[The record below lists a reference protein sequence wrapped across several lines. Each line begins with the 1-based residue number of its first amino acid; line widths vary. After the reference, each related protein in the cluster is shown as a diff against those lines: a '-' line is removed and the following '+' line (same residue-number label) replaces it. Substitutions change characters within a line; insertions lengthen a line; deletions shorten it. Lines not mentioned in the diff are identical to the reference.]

1 LQSIFVNLKNNEIV
15 VIIFKKKR
23 VSRMIT
29 NTELEYKGDLYPS
42 EIVSFKQEGD
52 SVYFHTDNSVIL
64 KLTVLRDSMIRFRYT
79 TKGYF
84 SNDFSYAI
92 DKSHSHGYNFLEVTE
107 DNHHY
112 QIKTSKV
119 QCRIQKIDMRV
130 SIYDLN
136 ENVLLED
143 ELGFHWEESYE
154 YGGNIV
160 KMSKASKDGE
170 CFYGLGDKATQ
181 LNLKG
186 KRVENFATD
195 QYAFSKDQE
204 PLYKVVPFY
213 IGLQKKES
221 YGIFFDNTFR
231 TYFDFCHERRNVT
244 SFWAE
249 GGEMNYYFIYGPLMQ
264 DVVTTYTDLTG
275 KPELPPLWALGYHQC
290 KWSYYPESNVKEV
303 AAKFRELQ
311 IPCDAIYLDIDYM
324 DGFRCFIWNK
334 NYFPD
339 PKRMVAE
346 LAEDGFKTIV
356 IIDPG
361 IKIDK
366 EYSIYKEALEKDYFC
381 KRADG
386 PFMKGKVWPGE
397 CNFPDYTNPEVR
409 EWWAG
414 LFKELISDI
423 GVKGVWNDM
432 NEPAVMEVPNKT
444 FPMDVRHNY
453 DGNPCSHRKAHNIY
467 GTQMA
472 RATYHGVKR
481 FAYPK
486 RPFVIT
492 RSAYAGAQRYTS
504 SWTGD
509 NVASW
514 EHLWIA
520 NIQVQRMC
528 ISGMGFTGSD
538 IGGFAEQPSGELY
551 ARWIQLGVFHP
562 FCRTHSSGDHGDQE
576 PWAFDEEVID
586 ITRKFVNL
594 RYQLLPYL
602 YTMFWQYIE
611 EGIPMLKP
619 LVYYDQDD
627 TQTHYRNDEFIFGNQ
642 ILVCPILEPNSL
654 GRRMYIPNGQ
664 WYNYWTNEFI
674 SGGKEI
680 WVDTKFD
687 QIPIFVKAGAII
699 PKYPVQQYVGEKE
712 ITELTLDLYFNEGKE
727 KSEIYEDAQDGY
739 DYKKGRYSLLSLQ
752 TIGKEKELIVQ
763 LHKEGK
769 YITSYSTFKINLF
782 GLPFSV
788 KEIEIDNVKIDF
800 DRKSLDKE
808 NYLIIDKEFTELH
821 IIGN

>member
-1 LQSIFVNLKNNEIV
+1 
-15 VIIFKKKR
+15 
-23 VSRMIT
+23 MIT

-42 EIVSFKQEGD
+42 EIVSFEKEVD

-64 KLTVLRDSMIRFRYT
+64 KITVLRDSLIRFRYT

-92 DKSHSHGYNFLEVTE
+92 DKSHSHGYNFLEITE
-107 DNHHY
+107 ENEFY
-112 QIKTSKV
+112 QVKTSKV
-119 QCRIQKIDMRV
+119 LCKIQKIDMRI
-130 SIYDLN
+130 SIFDLK
-136 ENVLLED
+136 ETVLLED
-143 ELGFHWEESYE
+143 ELGFHWEESFE
-154 YGGNIV
+154 FGGNIV
-160 KMSKASKDGE
+160 KMSKASRDGE

-181 LNLKG
+181 MNLKG
-186 KRVENFATD
+186 KRLENFATD
-195 QYAFSKDQE
+195 QYAFNKDQE

-213 IGLQKKES
+213 IGLQKKQS

-249 GGEMNYYFIYGPLMQ
+249 GGEMNYYFIYGPQMQ

-290 KWSYYPESNVKEV
+290 KWSYFPESNVKEIT
-303 AAKFRELQ
+303 AKFRALQ

-324 DGFRCFIWNK
+324 DGFRCFTWNK
-334 NYFPD
+334 EYFPD

-366 EYSIYKEALEKDYFC
+366 EYSVYKEALAKDYFC

-386 PFMKGKVWPGE
+386 PYMKGKVWPGE

-492 RSAYAGAQRYTS
+492 RSAYSGAQRYTS

-509 NVASW
+509 NVATW

-627 TQTHYRNDEFIFGNQ
+627 IQTHYRNDEFIFGNQ

-654 GRRMYIPNGQ
+654 GRRMYVPRGH

-680 WVDTKFD
+680 WVDSKFD
-687 QIPIFVKAGAII
+687 QIPIFVKAGAVI
-699 PKYPVQQYVGEKE
+699 PKYPVQQYVGELE
-712 ITELTLDLYFNEGKE
+712 FDELMLDVYYNEGKE

-739 DYKKGRYSLLSLQ
+739 DYKKGRYSLLSFQ
-752 TIGKEKELIVQ
+752 TIGKEKELIIQ
-763 LHKEGK
+763 LHKDGK
-769 YITSYSTFKINLF
+769 YDTNYSKFKLNLV
-782 GLPFSV
+782 GLPF
-788 KEIEIDNVKIDF
+788 KIKKIEIDNEKVGF
-800 DRKSLDKE
+800 DKKAFEAD
-808 NYLIIDKEFTELH
+808 NYILIHKEFTELH
-821 IIGN
+821 IIGD

>member
-1 LQSIFVNLKNNEIV
+1 
-15 VIIFKKKR
+15 
-23 VSRMIT
+23 MIT
-29 NTELEYKGDLYPS
+29 NTELEYKGNLYPAK
-42 EIVSFKQEGD
+42 IISFNREVD
-52 SVYFHTDNSVIL
+52 SISFYTDNSVIL
-64 KLTVLRDSMIRFRYT
+64 KVTVLRDSLIRFRFT

-92 DKSHSHGYNFLEVTE
+92 DKSHSHGYNFLDVTE
-107 DNHHY
+107 EEGHY
-112 QIKTSKV
+112 LITTNKV
-119 QCRIQKIDMRV
+119 KCKIQKIDMRL
-130 SIYDLN
+130 SIYDLDDTII
-136 ENVLLED
+136 LED

-154 YGGNIV
+154 FGGNIV
-160 KMSKASKDGE
+160 KMSKSSKDGE
-170 CFYGLGDKATQ
+170 CFYGLGDKATH

-195 QYAFSKDQE
+195 QYAFQKDQE

-213 IGLQKKES
+213 IGLHNKKS

-231 TYFDFCHERRNVT
+231 TYFDFGYERRNVT
-244 SFWAE
+244 SYWAE
-249 GGEMNYYFIYGPLMQ
+249 GGEMNYYFIYGPAMQ

-290 KWSYYPESNVKEV
+290 KWSYYPESNLKEV
-303 AAKFRELQ
+303 AAKFRELK
-311 IPCDAIYLDIDYM
+311 IPCDALYLDIDYM
-324 DGFRCFIWNK
+324 EGFRCFTWNK
-334 NYFPD
+334 EYFPD

-346 LAEDGFKTIV
+346 LAEDGFKTVV
-356 IIDPG
+356 IIDQG

-366 EYSIYKEALEKDYFC
+366 EYSIYQEALEKDYFC

-386 PFMKGKVWPGE
+386 PYMKGKVWPGE
-397 CNFPDYTNPEVR
+397 CNFPDYTNPAVR

-414 LFKELISDI
+414 LFKELISEI

-444 FPMDVRHNY
+444 FPMDVRHDY

-492 RSAYAGAQRYTS
+492 RSAYSGAQRYSS

-509 NVASW
+509 NVATW

-520 NIQVQRMC
+520 NIQVQRMS

-562 FCRTHSSGDHGDQE
+562 FCRTHSSGDHGNQE
-576 PWAFDEEVID
+576 PWAFDGEVID
-586 ITRKFVNL
+586 ITRKFINL

-611 EGIPMLKP
+611 QGIPMLKP
-619 LVYYDQDD
+619 LVYFDQEDI
-627 TQTHYRNDEFIFGNQ
+627 QTHYRNDEFVFGNQ

-654 GRRMYIPNGQ
+654 GRRMYIPRGS
-664 WYNYWTNEFI
+664 WYNYWTNEEI
-674 SGGKEI
+674 KGGKEI

-687 QIPIFVKAGAII
+687 EIPIFVKAGAII
-699 PKYPVQQYVGEKE
+699 PKYPVQQYVGELE
-712 ITELTLDLYFNEGKE
+712 FDELTLDIYYKEGKE
-727 KSEIYEDAQDGY
+727 KSVVYEDAQDGY
-739 DYKKGRYSLLSLQ
+739 DYKKGRYSLLSFQ
-752 TIGKEKELIVQ
+752 TNGKENELNLQ

-769 YITSYSTFKINLF
+769 YDTNYSNYKINLI
-782 GLPFSV
+782 GLPFKV
-788 KEIEIDNVKIDF
+788 QTIQIDNEEVSF
-800 DRKSLDKE
+800 DKGILESDG
-808 NYLIIDKEFTELH
+808 YLIVSKGFTNLRIVGE
-821 IIGN
+821 

>member
-1 LQSIFVNLKNNEIV
+1 
-15 VIIFKKKR
+15 
-23 VSRMIT
+23 MIT
-29 NTELEYKGDLYPS
+29 NTSLEYKGDLYPS
-42 EIVSFKQEGD
+42 KIVSYEHEGD
-52 SVYFHTDNSVIL
+52 SIFFNTDNKVIL
-64 KLTVLRDSMIRFRYT
+64 KVTILRDSLIRFRFT

-92 DKSHSHGYNFLEVTE
+92 DKTQLHGYNFLELTE
-107 DNHHY
+107 QETY
-112 QIKTSKV
+112 FEIRTSKV
-119 QCRIQKIDMRV
+119 KCKIQKADLRL

-136 ENVLLED
+136 DFLILED

-160 KMSKASKDGE
+160 KMSKFSKDGE
-170 CFYGLGDKATQ
+170 CYYGLGDKATQ
-181 LNLKG
+181 MNLKG

-195 QYAFSKDQE
+195 QYAYQKDQE

-213 IGLQKKES
+213 IGLHNKQS

-231 TYFDFCHERRNVT
+231 TFFDFCQERRNIT

-249 GGEMNYYFIYGPLMQ
+249 GGEMNYYFIYGPQMQ

-275 KPELPPLWALGYHQC
+275 KPELPPLWVLGYHQC
-290 KWSYYPESNVKEV
+290 KWSYYPESKVKEITS
-303 AAKFRELQ
+303 KFRELK

-324 DGFRCFIWNK
+324 DGFRCFTWNK

-339 PKRMVAE
+339 PKKMVTE
-346 LAEDGFKTIV
+346 LAEDGFKTVV

-366 EYSIYKEALEKDYFC
+366 DYWVYKEALEKDYFC

-386 PFMKGKVWPGE
+386 PYMKGKVWPGE
-397 CNFPDYTNPEVR
+397 CNFPDYTNPAVR

-414 LFKELISDI
+414 LFKELVSEI

-444 FPMDVRHNY
+444 FPMDVRHFY

-481 FAYPK
+481 FTYPK

-492 RSAYAGAQRYTS
+492 RSAYSGAQRYTS

-509 NVASW
+509 NVATW

-520 NIQVQRMC
+520 NIQVQRMS

-538 IGGFAEQPSGELY
+538 IGGFAEQPTGELY

-562 FCRTHSSGDHGDQE
+562 FCRTHSSGDHGNQE
-576 PWAFDEEVID
+576 PWAFDEEVIT
-586 ITRKFVNL
+586 ITRKFVSL

-611 EGIPMLKP
+611 EGVPMLKP

-642 ILVCPILEPNSL
+642 ILVCPILEPNAV
-654 GRRMYIPNGQ
+654 GRRMYIPRGE
-664 WYNYWTNEFI
+664 WYNYWTNELFI
-674 SGGKEI
+674 GGREI
-680 WVDTKFD
+680 WIDTKFD
-687 QIPIFVKAGAII
+687 EIPVFVKAGAII
-699 PKYPVQQYVGEKE
+699 PKYPVQQYVGELE
-712 ITELTLDLYFNEGKE
+712 FDELTLDVYYKNGKE
-727 KSEIYEDAQDGY
+727 QSSVYEDAQDGY
-739 DYKKGRYSLLSLQ
+739 DYKKGRYSYLSLRN
-752 TIGKEKELIVQ
+752 IGKEKELIIQ

-769 YITSYSTFKINLF
+769 YTTPYTKYKINLI
-782 GLPFSV
+782 GLPFKV
-788 KEIEIDNVKIDF
+788 TGIEIDNEKIEF
-800 DRKSLDKE
+800 DKVSFEL
-808 NYLIIDKEFTELH
+808 NNFLIVDKEFNELH
-821 IIGN
+821 IVGE

>member
-1 LQSIFVNLKNNEIV
+1 
-15 VIIFKKKR
+15 
-23 VSRMIT
+23 MIT
-29 NTELEYKGDLYPS
+29 NTSLEYKGDLYPS
-42 EIVSFKQEGD
+42 KIVSYEHEGD
-52 SVYFHTDNSVIL
+52 SIFFNTDNKVIL
-64 KLTVLRDSMIRFRYT
+64 KVTILRDSLIRFRFT

-92 DKSHSHGYNFLEVTE
+92 DKTQLHGYNFLEVTE
-107 DNHHY
+107 EETY
-112 QIKTSKV
+112 FQIRTSKV
-119 QCRIQKIDMRV
+119 KCKIQKADLRL

-136 ENVLLED
+136 DFLILED

-160 KMSKASKDGE
+160 KMSKYAKDGE
-170 CFYGLGDKATQ
+170 CYYGLGDKATQ
-181 LNLKG
+181 MNLKG

-195 QYAFSKDQE
+195 QYAYQKDQE

-213 IGLQKKES
+213 IGLHNKQS

-231 TYFDFCHERRNVT
+231 TFFDFCQERRNVT

-249 GGEMNYYFIYGPLMQ
+249 GGEMNYYFVYGPQMQ

-275 KPELPPLWALGYHQC
+275 KPELPPLWVLGYHQC
-290 KWSYYPESNVKEV
+290 KWSYYPESKVKEITS
-303 AAKFRELQ
+303 KFRELQ

-324 DGFRCFIWNK
+324 DGFRCFTWNK

-366 EYSIYKEALEKDYFC
+366 DYWVYKEALEKDYFC

-386 PFMKGKVWPGE
+386 PYMKGKVWPGE
-397 CNFPDYTNPEVR
+397 CNFPDYTNPVVR

-414 LFKELISDI
+414 LFKELIADI

-444 FPMDVRHNY
+444 FPMDVRHIY

-509 NVASW
+509 NVATW

-520 NIQVQRMC
+520 NIQVQRLS

-538 IGGFAEQPSGELY
+538 IGGFAEQPTGELY

-562 FCRTHSSGDHGDQE
+562 FCRTHSSGDHGNQE
-576 PWAFDEEVID
+576 PWAFDEEVIN
-586 ITRKFVNL
+586 ITRKFVSL

-611 EGIPMLKP
+611 EGVPMLKP

-642 ILVCPILEPNSL
+642 ILVCPILEPNAV
-654 GRRMYIPNGQ
+654 GRRMYIPRGE
-664 WYNYWTNEFI
+664 WYNYWTNELFM
-674 SGGKEI
+674 GGKEI
-680 WVDTKFD
+680 WIDTKFD
-687 QIPIFVKAGAII
+687 EIPVFVKAGAII
-699 PKYPVQQYVGEKE
+699 PKYPVQQYVGELE
-712 ITELTLDLYFNEGKE
+712 FDELTLDVYYKNGKE
-727 KSEIYEDAQDGY
+727 QSAVYEDAQDGY
-739 DYKKGRYSLLSLQ
+739 DYKKGRYSYLSLRN
-752 TIGKEKELIVQ
+752 IGKEKELIIQ

-769 YITSYSTFKINLF
+769 YITPYTKYKINLI
-782 GLPFSV
+782 GLPFKV
-788 KEIEIDNVKIDF
+788 AEIEIDNEKIEF
-800 DRKSLDKE
+800 DKINFEQNNFL
-808 NYLIIDKEFTELH
+808 LIDKEFNELH
-821 IIGN
+821 IVGE

>member
-1 LQSIFVNLKNNEIV
+1 
-15 VIIFKKKR
+15 
-23 VSRMIT
+23 MIT
-29 NTELEYKGDLYPS
+29 NTELEFKGDLYPTA
-42 EIVSFKQEGD
+42 IVSMQQDAD
-52 SVYFHTDNSVIL
+52 SVFFHTNNDVIL

-84 SNDFSYAI
+84 SRDFSYAI
-92 DKSHSHGYNFLEVTE
+92 DKKHSHGYNFLEVTDE
-107 DNHHY
+107 VNFY
-112 QIKTSKV
+112 QIKTSKL
-119 QCRIQKIDMRV
+119 QCRIQKIDLRV

-136 ENVLLED
+136 ENVILED

-154 YGGNIV
+154 FGGNIV
-160 KMSKASKDGE
+160 KMSKSSKDGE

-195 QYAFSKDQE
+195 QYAFQKEQE

-213 IGLQKKES
+213 VGLHNQQA

-231 TYFDFCHERRNVT
+231 TFFDFCHERRNVT

-249 GGEMNYYFIYGPLMQ
+249 AGEMNYYFIYGPKMQ
-264 DVVTTYTDLTG
+264 DVVTSYTDLTG

-290 KWSYYPESNVKEV
+290 KWSYYPESKVKEITS
-303 AAKFRELQ
+303 KFRELK

-324 DGFRCFIWNK
+324 DGFRCFTWNK
-334 NYFPD
+334 DYFPD

-366 EYSIYKEALEKDYFC
+366 EYAVYKEGLEKDYFC

-386 PFMKGKVWPGE
+386 PYIKGKVWPGE

-444 FPMDVRHNY
+444 FPMDVRHDY

-492 RSAYAGAQRYTS
+492 RSAYSGAQRYTS

-509 NVASW
+509 NVATW

-562 FCRTHSSGDHGDQE
+562 FCRTHSSGHHGNQE

-586 ITRKFVNL
+586 IARKFINL

-602 YTMFWQYIE
+602 YTMFYQYIE

-619 LVYYDQDD
+619 LVYYDQEDV
-627 TQTHYRNDEFIFGNQ
+627 QTHYRNDEFVFGNQ
-642 ILVCPILEPNSL
+642 ILVCPILEPNAL
-654 GRRMYIPNGQ
+654 GRRMYVPKGE
-664 WYNYWTNEFI
+664 WYNYWTKELVT
-674 SGGKEI
+674 GGKEL
-680 WVDTKFD
+680 WVDTKYD
-687 QIPIFVKAGAII
+687 EIPVFVKAGAII
-699 PKYPVQQYVGEKE
+699 PKYPVQQYVGELE
-712 ITELTLDLYFNEGKE
+712 FDQLELDVYYYLGKE
-727 KSEIYEDAQDGY
+727 KSLVYEDAQDGY
-739 DYKKGRYSLLSLQ
+739 DYKKGRYSLMSFQ
-752 TIGKEKELIVQ
+752 AVGKEKEFIIQ
-763 LHKEGK
+763 LHKDGK
-769 YITSYSTFKINLF
+769 FETSYTKFKINLF
-782 GLPFSV
+782 GLPF
-788 KEIEIDNVKIDF
+788 EISHIEVDKVKIDF
-800 DRKSLDKE
+800 DAKADFV
-808 NYLIIDKEFTELH
+808 IIDKEFTELH
-821 IIGN
+821 VFGL